1 MNIKPSSL
9 IIHNPCGIRCFQTK
23 FAFYLAEFDKRANSI
38 LLGPAVRRPISSS
51 SRLNFNLG
59 FFIPLFK
66 SLFGIIFCVLW
77 RASNSTEFLL
87 KLPDLVSKLVS
98 NFQYKEYFKSPID
111 RYLKQI
117 SIFASVAHSHFE
129 NNSLRECVIDER
141 KKTLLTL
148 CNKK

>member
-59 FFIPLFK
+59 FFIPLYK

-77 RASNSTEFLL
+77 RASNSNEFLL
-87 KLPDLVSKLVS
+87 KLSDL
-98 NFQYKEYFKSPID
+98 KSD
-111 RYLKQI
+111 
-117 SIFASVAHSHFE
+117 F
-129 NNSLRECVIDER
+129 
-141 KKTLLTL
+141 TLTL
-148 CNKK
+148 AYLNPALNNPALANTIKLIHFFRFHWQVMIFCIVVTSYILVL

>member
-1 MNIKPSSL
+1 MNIKPPSL

-23 FAFYLAEFDKRANSI
+23 FAFYLAEFDKRENSI
-38 LLGPAVRRPISSS
+38 LLGPAVRRSISSS

-87 KLPDLVSKLVS
+87 KLSDL
-98 NFQYKEYFKSPID
+98 KSD
-111 RYLKQI
+111 
-117 SIFASVAHSHFE
+117 F
-129 NNSLRECVIDER
+129 
-141 KKTLLTL
+141 TLTL
-148 CNKK
+148 AYLNPALNNPALANTIKLIHFFRFRWQVMIFCIVVTSYILVL